1 MNNIHFDTLWYSQ
14 NPRLSRGLEEAL
26 EGLHAGTHLKMHRK
40 IFHLHHSHCCPQV
53 GKVAFT
59 ARHSENNFWLLFA
72 SLIAL
77 NAKAFLLSP
86 AKPEVFSDAKAYN
99 KNIRRKIFRFYD
111 GYGADGGSRT
121 HATVSCPKAFRVN
134 LWKGNM
140 VITKADTGW
149 FVRWFWTMCVGIIL
163 LHNKKTM

>member
-1 MNNIHFDTLWYSQ
+1 MRWCWITEWTESHD
-14 NPRLSRGLEEAL
+14 PRLSRGLEEAL

-77 NAKAFLLSP
+77 NAKAFYSLRQSRRFLVML
-86 AKPEVFSDAKAYN
+86 KLII
-99 KNIRRKIFRFYD
+99 KNHYPMWNWVVIL
-111 GYGADGGSRT
+111 GADGGILPRPCNSPQDCCSPAGR
-121 HATVSCPKAFRVN
+121 KAPGMGCSN
-134 LWKGNM
+134 PTLQPLQS
-140 VITKADTGW
+140 
-149 FVRWFWTMCVGIIL
+149 L
-163 LHNKKTM
+163 LQK